1 MRLLTLARDLTR
13 RKARERDSLFVAE
26 GTRSVGELM
35 ESGLEITGML
45 ASVQLRED
53 ERGRALL
60 ERAERRGI
68 PISEVSTSE
77 FASAAGT
84 ESPQGVLMIA
94 RVPERFLEPS
104 ASRADLRLLVLD
116 SIQDPGNLGTII
128 RTAHA
133 LGVDTTVA
141 LPGTVDI
148 WNAKVVRSAMGALF
162 AHNVL
167 KLGWDEVAGFL
178 DAQAVPLWAT
188 DAGGEPIDR
197 GGSPPPRLAIA
208 LGNEGAGLGAAV
220 RQRADRTISIP
231 MAAGTESLNV
241 AVTAGIVLFALR
253 GSGAGACPQPHW
265 STAAEQ

>member
-26 GTRSVGELM
+26 GTRSVEELL
-35 ESGLEITGML
+35 ESSLEIIGML

-53 ERGRALL
+53 ERGRAVL
-60 ERAERRGI
+60 ERAERRGVE
-68 PISEVSTSE
+68 ISQVSTSE

-84 ESPQGVLMIA
+84 ESPQGVLMIGRIPVRTLDA
-94 RVPERFLEPS
+94 S
-104 ASRADLRLLVLD
+104 ASRPELRLLVLD

-162 AHNVL
+162 AHNAL
-167 KLGWDEVAGFL
+167 KLNWEEAAAFL
-178 DAQAVPLWAT
+178 DSQAVPLWASDPT
-188 DAGGEPIDR
+188 GEPVDR
-197 GGSPPPRLAIA
+197 LGSPPPRLAIA
-208 LGNEGAGLGAAV
+208 LGNEGAGLSAV
-220 RQRADRTISIP
+220 VRRRADRTIAIP
-231 MAAGTESLNV
+231 MAEQMESLNV
-241 AVTAGIVLFALR
+241 AVAAGIVLFALR
-253 GSGAGACPQPHW
+253 GEARIFSQPDW
-265 STAAEQ
+265 SSQTRS